1 MITGELREF
10 AERWPRTD
18 QRHADML
25 CIADRIDAEYE
36 DRLGR
41 VYAALDDALRKLEE
55 LRRCS
60 VELPVDAD
68 GVNWRIGDRVRS
80 DRLRTIAHMDLASDG
95 WRIYMRDSEGNVGSG
110 APDRYSHHYEPT
122 VGDILDELEGMRG
135 YGDSTYE
142 DVVTRCAEL
151 AGKLRELLGGDGE

>member
-1 MITGELREF
+1 MITDELRGWADNEM
-10 AERWPRTD
+10 PRDYRTAVLD
-18 QRHADML
+18 
-25 CIADRIDAEYE
+25 IADRIDAKHE
-36 DRLGR
+36 RA
-41 VYAALDDALRKLEE
+41 YAALDDALRKLEE

-68 GVNWRIGDRVRS
+68 GVNWRVGDRVRS

-135 YGDSTYE
+135 YGESTYE